1 MCYFYI
7 IYSKSLD
14 KYYIGHTCDDINQ
27 RLRRHNSEHKGFT
40 GKANDWT
47 IVYKEKYHSKE
58 LAYKR
63 ERQVKAWKSR
73 KMIERLINGE
83 IH

>member
-7 IYSKSLD
+7 LYSKSLD

-47 IVYKEKYHSKE
+47 IVYKELYDSKE
-58 LAYKR
+58 MAYKR

-73 KMIERLINGE
+73 KMIERLINGDMN
-83 IH
+83 

>member
-7 IYSKSLD
+7 LYSKSLD
-14 KYYIGHTCDDINQ
+14 KYYTGHTCDDIKE
-27 RLRRHNSEHKGFT
+27 RLRRHNAEHKGFT

-47 IVYKEKYHSKE
+47 IVYKEQYDTRE
-58 LAYKR
+58 MAYKR

-73 KMIERLINGE
+73 KMIERLIKGE
-83 IH
+83 IN